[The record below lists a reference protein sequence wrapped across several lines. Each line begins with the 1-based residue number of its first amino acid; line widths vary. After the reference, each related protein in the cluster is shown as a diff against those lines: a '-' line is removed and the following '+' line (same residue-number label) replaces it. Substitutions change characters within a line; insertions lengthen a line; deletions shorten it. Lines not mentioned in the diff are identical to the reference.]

1 MTVANFAK
9 VFGANVKHA
18 FNEKVSNTI
27 KARAQL
33 HPLLTE
39 QLVFLGFD
47 IPEFAPVDTVF
58 ELHTDMQSDNGEN
71 YKKRQA
77 KIITGL
83 CNAIREVQGTGE
95 TFTLPQWTE
104 TKPRVQK
111 ETEETE
117 ESTPIDALDILGS
130 VSKITD
136 PEILEAIIAAAKHNL
151 AMAQPATV

>member
-27 KARAQL
+27 KARSQL

-47 IPEFAPVDTVF
+47 IPDFAPLDTVF

-83 CNAIREVQGTGE
+83 CNAIYETQGKPQTAS
-95 TFTLPQWTE
+95 LPQWAE
-104 TKPRVQK
+104 TKARVTK
-111 ETEETE
+111 EKESEET
-117 ESTPIDALDILGS
+117 TPIDALDILGS

-151 AMAQPATV
+151 TLAQPALV

>member
-27 KARAQL
+27 KSRSQL
-33 HPLLTE
+33 HPLLCE
-39 QLVFLGFD
+39 QLEFMGFD
-47 IPEFAPVDTVF
+47 IPEFSPMKMVF
-58 ELHTDMQSDNGEN
+58 DLYADMLADNGDN
-71 YKKRQA
+71 YKKRHA
-77 KIITGL
+77 KIITAL
-83 CNAIREVQGTGE
+83 CNTILE
-95 TFTLPQWTE
+95 TVDNGGPAFILPQWAE
-104 TKPRVQK
+104 TKARVTK
-111 ETEETE
+111 EKEE
-117 ESTPIDALDILGS
+117 ESTPVDSLDILGS

>member
-1 MTVANFAK
+1 
-9 VFGANVKHA
+9 
-18 FNEKVSNTI
+18 
-27 KARAQL
+27 
-33 HPLLTE
+33 
-39 QLVFLGFD
+39 
-47 IPEFAPVDTVF
+47 VF

-83 CNAIREVQGTGE
+83 CNAIHEVQGTGE
-95 TFTLPQWTE
+95 TFTLPQWAE
-104 TKPRVQK
+104 TKPRATK
-111 ETEETE
+111 ESE

-151 AMAQPATV
+151 TLAQPALV